1 MKLSW
6 GNEVKKRE
14 NIENSRSTYIFPDL
28 CNPEKHQIILELI
41 IGTMKGQSNYYFK
54 NVERRFTRF
63 AKIKTSQNGL
73 AYKNPAQE
81 WLYTLNIIS

>member
-1 MKLSW
+1 MKFS
-6 GNEVKKRE
+6 GANEWKYRKFE
-14 NIENSRSTYIFPDL
+14 INLFPDL
-28 CNPEKHQIILELI
+28 CNPEKDQIILELI

-63 AKIKTSQNGL
+63 AKIKTSQNGV
-73 AYKNPAQE
+73 AYKNTAQE

>member
-1 MKLSW
+1 M
-6 GNEVKKRE
+6 
-14 NIENSRSTYIFPDL
+14 YIFPDL

-73 AYKNPAQE
+73 AYKNTAQE
-81 WLYTLNIIS
+81 

>member
-1 MKLSW
+1 
-6 GNEVKKRE
+6 
-14 NIENSRSTYIFPDL
+14 
-28 CNPEKHQIILELI
+28 
-41 IGTMKGQSNYYFK
+41 MKGQSNYYFK